1 MPVVTLPGVTAFA
14 AYLGTGI
21 LVWALALVAYALA
34 TRHSEVAQI
43 RRGNIAAAIAFAG
56 AAIGVALPVSG
67 AITHSVSLL
76 DSVLWA
82 AIAAI
87 FQLIAYGISHVFV
100 PNISRRIDEG
110 DVAAGV
116 FLAGSSV
123 AFGLMNAAAM
133 TP

>member
-14 AYLGTGI
+14 AYLGTGV
-21 LVWALALVAYALA
+21 LVWALALAAYALV
-34 TRHSEVAQI
+34 TRHSEFAQI
-43 RRGNIAAAIAFAG
+43 RKGNIAAAIAFAG
-56 AAIGVALPVSG
+56 AAVGVALPVSG
-67 AITHSVSLL
+67 AITHSVNLL

-82 AIAAI
+82 AIAAV
-87 FQLIAYGISHVFV
+87 FQLVAYGVSHVFV
-100 PNISRRIDEG
+100 PNISRRIDDG